1 VSESRYYLRDEIV
14 LLQRFD
20 DEYCDFGRLSLTS
33 LRNVVPAV
41 GDTLTDHVFE
51 TGVGVS
57 RVVDRFLADFWS
69 EEDVHPRCRCWV
81 LVVEQPEEIDNHFF
95 GLDSILRRMRE
106 ADFGYVP
113 PDNEGFEIVDDLD
126 RNNRDPEY
134 WTFERKEILR
144 KEREARL
151 AAIRAREERERK
163 D

>member
-1 VSESRYYLRDEIV
+1 M
-14 LLQRFD
+14 
-20 DEYCDFGRLSLTS
+20 
-33 LRNVVPAV
+33 
-41 GDTLTDHVFE
+41 
-51 TGVGVS
+51 
-57 RVVDRFLADFWS
+57 
-69 EEDVHPRCRCWV
+69 
-81 LVVEQPEEIDNHFF
+81 VEQPEEIDNHFF